1 MLTQDITHDLT
12 QAMKNRDESKLA
24 TLRML
29 KAELQK
35 FQADKGKSYE
45 ITDDD
50 VHALIRRLIKQR
62 KEAAEQYN
70 AGGATERAEAEL
82 SEIKILEPYLP
93 AQMSDDDL
101 NKVIAEVANA
111 INASS
116 VKDMGKVMKGVMQKI
131 SGQADGTRVKNLVTA
146 FLNK

>member
-35 FQADKGKSYE
+35 FKADKGKSYE

-50 VHALIRRLIKQR
+50 VHTLIRRLIKQR

>member
-1 MLTQDITHDLT
+1 
-12 QAMKNRDESKLA
+12 
-24 TLRML
+24 
-29 KAELQK
+29 
-35 FQADKGKSYE
+35 
-45 ITDDD
+45 
-50 VHALIRRLIKQR
+50 
-62 KEAAEQYN
+62 
-70 AGGATERAEAEL
+70 
-82 SEIKILEPYLP
+82 
-93 AQMSDDDL
+93 MSDDDL